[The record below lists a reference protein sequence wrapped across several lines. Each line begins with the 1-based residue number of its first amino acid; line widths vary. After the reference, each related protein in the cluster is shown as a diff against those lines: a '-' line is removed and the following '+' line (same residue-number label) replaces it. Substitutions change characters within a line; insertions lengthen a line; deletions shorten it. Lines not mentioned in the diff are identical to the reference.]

1 MAGKNGGGSA
11 KVHLDLAAIEASLRA
26 VQREFPRIN
35 AALRSKRDELSD
47 EVVENMMA
55 GYAFLDKIIVE
66 GKSLMASGNSSRL
79 LELNN
84 LVLCG
89 AGDKKREQYAKHIKA
104 THKHFYDQRD
114 GGIGDIMDWCA
125 KHRHESPWKK
135 AAGVYVRVLSDPQL
149 YIEGNHRTGA
159 LIMSYILVSAGQPP
173 FVLTLENANA
183 YFDPSTLIKNTRKG
197 SFGMLF
203 KVPKIKKRFA
213 EFLQEQTDPIHLT
226 DSPGSTPLR
235 DSKRLSA

>member
-11 KVHLDLAAIEASLRA
+11 KLHLDLTAIEVSLRA

-35 AALRSKRDELSD
+35 AHLQSRRDELSD
-47 EVVENMMA
+47 EVLENMMA
-55 GYAFLDKIIVE
+55 GYALLDKAIVE
-66 GKSLMASGNSSRL
+66 GKNLMALGNSSQL
-79 LELNN
+79 LELNS

-89 AGDKKREQYAKHIKA
+89 DNKKKRKQYAEHIKA
-104 THKHFYDQRD
+104 TRKYFYDQRD

-125 KHRHESPWKK
+125 KHRNESPWKK
-135 AAGVYVRVLSDPQL
+135 AAGIYVRILSEPQL

-173 FVLTLENANA
+173 FVLTVDNAKA
-183 YFDPSTLIKNTRKG
+183 YFDPSTLIKNTKKS

-203 KVPKIKKRFA
+203 RIPKIKKRFA
-213 EFLQEQTDPIHLT
+213 EFLQEQTDPIH
-226 DSPGSTPLR
+226 
-235 DSKRLSA
+235 A